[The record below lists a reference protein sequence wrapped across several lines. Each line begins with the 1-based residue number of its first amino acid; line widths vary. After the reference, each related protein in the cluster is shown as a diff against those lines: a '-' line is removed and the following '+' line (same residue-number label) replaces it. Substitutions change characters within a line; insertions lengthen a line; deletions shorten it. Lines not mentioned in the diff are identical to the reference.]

1 MRIRR
6 QKKSQQQQKYSI
18 LNASTLFPLQTP
30 PKMSLINNIKQQITE
45 ATVGLST
52 PEYVEF
58 MRELANW
65 AEDAEKRANVAEY
78 EPDFN
83 IDEE

>member
-1 MRIRR
+1 M
-6 QKKSQQQQKYSI
+6 
-18 LNASTLFPLQTP
+18 N
-30 PKMSLINNIKQQITE
+30 LIKEIKQEIKE
-45 ATVGLST
+45 ATVELST

-65 AEDAEKRANVAEY
+65 AEDEANIAEY

-83 IDEE
+83 TYEE